1 MKTIAVDMLNKMGY
15 ESKLKI
21 TSEDLKEVKDWK
33 VGGKYK
39 LQIEVTMTEAE
50 LEDDDCI
57 CAEFYVD
64 KCKVM

>member
-1 MKTIAVDMLNKMGY
+1 MVGMLNSMGK
-15 ESKLKI
+15 EAILKLS
-21 TSEDLKEVKDWK
+21 SEDLKEVKDWK

-57 CAEFYVD
+57 CAEFCVD
-64 KCKVM
+64 KCKVV